1 MLNWNNLLQRSLSG
15 ALFLVVT
22 IGMLYIGSITY
33 FLFISLVI
41 TLALFEFSS
50 MARKLQ
56 IRIPYLYVLLISL
69 TIFTLYFLVSLEV
82 IAPIWLS
89 IIVIPLLFFLFV
101 GELYRFH
108 KKPIHNIAFSL
119 LAIVY
124 ITIPL
129 TLTNNFVFIEREDLL
144 SGNFLD
150 IRSYEGFFSD
160 VLFFNPDRKVI
171 YSPFIFLGFLSIIWI
186 YDTFAY
192 LFGVSFG
199 KHRLFERVSPKKSW
213 EGLIGG
219 ALVTMGLTVI
229 FPLIF
234 QILTWQNW
242 LILSV
247 IVIFSATMGDLVESL
262 FKRTLDLKDSGNLI
276 PGHGGV
282 LDRFD
287 SVLLATPAAFVY
299 LQMLLQ

>member
-1 MLNWNNLLQRSLSG
+1 MLNWNNLIQRTLSG
-15 ALFLVVT
+15 LLFLIVT

-33 FLFISLVI
+33 FLFISIVMS
-41 TLALFEFSS
+41 LALYEFYL
-50 MARKLQ
+50 MARKYQ
-56 IRIPYLYVLLISL
+56 IHIPYFYVLLISL
-69 TIFTLYFLVSLEV
+69 AIFSLYFFISLKI

-89 IIVIPLLFFLFV
+89 IIIIPLIFFLFV

-108 KKPIHNIAFSL
+108 KKPMHNIAFSL
-119 LAIVY
+119 LSIIY

-160 VLFFNPDRKVI
+160 VLFFNPERNII

-199 KHRLFERVSPKKSW
+199 KHRLFERISPKKSW

-219 ALVTMGLTVI
+219 TLVTLAASVI

-234 QILTWQNW
+234 HILTWQNW
-242 LILSV
+242 FVLSI

-262 FKRTLDLKDSGNLI
+262 FKRSLDLKDSGNLI
-276 PGHGGV
+276 PGHGGI

-287 SVLLATPAAFVY
+287 SVFLAVPAAFIY
-299 LQMLLQ
+299 LQMLMQ